1 MGTTYRSGRM
11 RQKILHRFYKN
22 TAKQPLLAA
31 LQASALERLWCAAR
45 QIRKERGALDVK
57 TKQHAKDTFFLVLS
71 LAIIVLSRVV
81 PPVAGLS
88 ADAMAVLGVFFG
100 SLVMWIT
107 LSIDWPSM
115 ITLLALGL
123 IPSLGFSK
131 TFSGAFGNS
140 TVAFLVFTFALV
152 YPLAQ
157 TNFVRRC
164 TVYFITNSI
173 ARRGPWFFVCF
184 LMAAV
189 TFMGL
194 FVSPSVLFVAFMP
207 FLEDIFKV
215 LGVKKGGK
223 TGNMIMMGTAFCIS
237 LSSGMTAIGHV
248 WPTMAIGYYTAAT
261 GNSINQFQY
270 MAMGIP
276 TGIVLI
282 VLLVLTFKFLYRP
295 DDIGDISPDKAM
307 ALRGT
312 VPAADLKEK
321 VILAT
326 MALTVVLWVG
336 PSLVQNSLPEVYN
349 LINGWTTAMPPLL
362 GCIILFITKIDG
374 KRVLDFKEVTSKGIL
389 WGSILM
395 TGAATWL
402 GSCITN
408 GDIGISQ
415 WLTDTLSP
423 LTASLPLTGM
433 ILFFMTWAILETNF
447 SSNIVTTTVV
457 SAVALSV
464 LTVLP
469 EGSVSVGAVVCMVGF
484 AAAVCNMTPA
494 GQSTVNTVAIGSGWT
509 DTKSMFIWGGIF
521 AVWAILVLTF
531 FAYPLGSLMI
541 G

>member
-1 MGTTYRSGRM
+1 M
-11 RQKILHRFYKN
+11 RCFHVTDGK
-22 TAKQPLLAA
+22 
-31 LQASALERLWCAAR
+31 E
-45 QIRKERGALDVK
+45 RKEWLY
-57 TKQHAKDTFFLVLS
+57 LVL
-71 LAIIVLSRVV
+71 AVAVIVLSRVIG
-81 PPVAGLS
+81 PVGGLS
-88 ADAMAVLGVFFG
+88 ADAVAVVGVFLG
-100 SLVMWIT
+100 SLLLWIT
-107 LSIDWPSM
+107 VSIDWPSL

-123 IPSLGFSK
+123 IPSVGFSK

-152 YPLAQ
+152 YPLSQ

-164 TVYFITNSI
+164 TVYFITNPI
-173 ARRGPWFFVCF
+173 ARRGPWSFICF
-184 LMAAV
+184 LLAAV

-207 FLEDIFKV
+207 FLEDIYRV

-223 TGNMIMMGTAFCIS
+223 TGNMMMMGTAFCIS

-261 GNSINQFQY
+261 GNDVNQFQY

-276 TGIVLI
+276 IGVLLI
-282 VLLVLTFKFLYRP
+282 VLLILVFRFLYRP
-295 DDIGDISPDKAM
+295 DDLQDLRPDRAM
-307 ALRGT
+307 DLRGT

-321 VILAT
+321 IILAT

-336 PSLVQNSLPEVYN
+336 PSLIQESLPEVYA
-349 LINGWTTAMPPLL
+349 LINGWSTAMPPLL
-362 GCIILFITKIDG
+362 GCVILFVCKVDG
-374 KRVLDFKEVTSKGIL
+374 ARILNFREVTSKGIL

-402 GSCITN
+402 GSCMTN
-408 GDIGISQ
+408 SDIGISQ

-423 LTASLPLTGM
+423 VTVSLPVTGL
-433 ILFFMTWAILETNF
+433 ILFFMAWAVVETNF

-464 LTVLP
+464 LTALP
-469 EGSVSVGAVVCMVGF
+469 AGTVSVGAVVCMVGF

-494 GQSTVNTVAIGSGWT
+494 GQSTINTVAIGSGWT
-509 DTKSMFIWGGIF
+509 TTTSMFVWGGVF
-521 AVWAILVLTF
+521 ALLAILVLTF
-531 FAYPLGSLMI
+531 IGYPI
-541 G
+541 GALVIG